1 MYKIVAN
8 FMHFKMN
15 SWSGSVE
22 IGVTECDPTTLEFP
36 ACASKLQNGSWVN
49 LTIIR

>member
-1 MYKIVAN
+1 MS
-8 FMHFKMN
+8 

-22 IGVTECDPTTLEFP
+22 IGVTECDPVTLEFP

-49 LTIIR
+49 QLFLK